1 MYPTKYPMHQKVD
14 PWGGQHYCQCPMEKL
29 IGMDQFK
36 TALATE
42 SPEVKGDIELVNKL
56 IIKANTDPK
65 FDWNKSTYPAF
76 KARLD
81 LNQLNPKVIIY
92 FIAGYESHGH
102 GSNWPAENEIDIYDW
117 YDKLLESEE
126 LSKPY
131 KLLATKAY
139 LLYFQFDD
147 TLIEPEKLFNLK
159 KRVAD
164 FEPGYQNC
172 ISAANVGKKAKK

>member
-1 MYPTKYPMHQKVD
+1 MSKYPMHQKVD
-14 PWGGQHYCQCPMEKL
+14 PWGGQHYCQCPMERL

-36 TALATE
+36 TALAEE
-42 SPEVKGDIELVNKL
+42 SLEVKEDIALVNKL

-65 FDWNKSTYPAF
+65 FDWDKSTYPAF
-76 KARLD
+76 RVR

-102 GSNWPAENEIDIYDW
+102 GSNWPAMNTIDVYDW
-117 YDKLLESEE
+117 YDKLLETDG
-126 LSKPY
+126 LWKPY

-147 TLIEPEKLFNLK
+147 ESIEPEKLFNLK

-172 ISAANVGKKAKK
+172 ISAANAGKKAKK